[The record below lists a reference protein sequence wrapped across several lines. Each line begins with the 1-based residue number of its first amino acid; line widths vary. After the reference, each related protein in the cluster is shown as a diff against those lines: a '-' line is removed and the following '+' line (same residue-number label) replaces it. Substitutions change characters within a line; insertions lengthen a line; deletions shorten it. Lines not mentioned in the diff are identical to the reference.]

1 MEITQHNIKRAII
14 SQIPELE
21 LYHESI
27 IHNKVHYNKFEILR
41 VIPEGSKG
49 FLIFKKDRTGCYCY
63 FIELLSKKSVKK
75 ERGLFLNYKN
85 YTKRI
90 AINRIYKFN
99 CDFDE
104 LLTVGSGTILY
115 GTLCWNDNIKFKTNL
130 KYFIVENILYF
141 KGRRIYFSGWNNLF
155 KNINDCIYNYISNT
169 GVNRNSLIICN
180 VITKQLPTD
189 INSMIDEIQYNIYC
203 IQYIRLSSNKIYF
216 KTVNKI
222 EKEYMF
228 LKAGIQSDIYE
239 LYDKNDKYIGICHIP
254 DYKTSVRLNNI
265 FRDIKENRNL
275 DYIEESD
282 DEDEFENISFDKYV
296 DLDKK
301 ELFECVYN
309 KKFNMW
315 MPLKHIDE
323 YEIET
328 KKYNI
333 YKIKY

>member
-21 LYHESI
+21 LYHETI
-27 IHNKVHYNKFEILR
+27 IHNKVHYNKFDIMR
-41 VIPEGSKG
+41 VIPKGSKG
-49 FLIFKKDRTGCYCY
+49 FLIFKKDRTGSYCY
-63 FIELLSKKSVKK
+63 FIELLSKKSIKK

-85 YTKRI
+85 YKKRI
-90 AINRIYKFN
+90 PINRIYMFN
-99 CDFDE
+99 CNFDE
-104 LLTVGSGTILY
+104 LLTIGCGTILY
-115 GTLCWNDNIKFKTNL
+115 GTLCWNDNIKSKTNL
-130 KYFIVENILYF
+130 KYFVMENILYL
-141 KGRRIYFSGWNNLF
+141 KGKRIYFNGWNNVF
-155 KNINDCIYNYISNT
+155 TSMYDCISKYIANT
-169 GVNRNSLIICN
+169 GVNKNSVVVCN
-180 VITKQLPTD
+180 VITKELPIN
-189 INSMIDEIQYNIYC
+189 INSVIDDLEYNVYC
-203 IQYIRLSSNKIYF
+203 IQYIKNTSNKIYF
-216 KTVNKI
+216 KTVNKV

-239 LYDKNDKYIGICHIP
+239 LYDRNDKYVGISHIP

-265 FRDIKENRNL
+265 FRDIKENKDL
-275 DYIEESD
+275 DYLEESD
-282 DEDEFENISFDKYV
+282 DEEEFENISLDKYV
-296 DLDKK
+296 NLDKK

-309 KKFNMW
+309 KKFDMW